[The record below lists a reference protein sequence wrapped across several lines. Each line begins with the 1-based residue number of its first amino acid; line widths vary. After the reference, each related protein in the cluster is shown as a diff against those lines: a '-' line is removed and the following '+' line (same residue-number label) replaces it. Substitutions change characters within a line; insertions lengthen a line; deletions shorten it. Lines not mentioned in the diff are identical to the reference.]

1 VISPVAGDDEWLPRP
16 IAAAVIAA
24 ALGTFG
30 WHALVG
36 FQGGYLDHVSG
47 VWLSLARDLSEG
59 VLVRDL
65 TSDLGYGGTRY
76 FPLFFSAIAGLLTL
90 GTPITVA
97 GWLVAAASLVLL
109 TIGTFRAARALGV
122 PPWTSGVFGAAAGAS
137 YFVQQTI
144 FEIRADVMAAAFNMW
159 GLAFVLP
166 AWRQPAADREY
177 RTGAA
182 ALFFTLAFATK
193 VTALAIPGA
202 VTLAAVMTRRGRL
215 GAELAGKVGA
225 GSVVFL
231 IVVELASEGRALAV
245 WGACMLGGSD
255 ASMTAA
261 GFFSAG
267 FLAGLRQSY
276 QLAVLA
282 LVAVGALAS
291 AIVLPADSKAR
302 GSRAWIV
309 PLAIW
314 TGASATLAVTLSSPG
329 TVPSN
334 QVVEWIAVCL
344 LVPVLVAAPRR
355 RIRGLTA
362 AIVAAVTI
370 WMAVQDLSRA
380 AEVPRS
386 TSEREGVQARILR
399 RLEALPAPVL
409 TESALWPILAGREV
423 IMPDPFA
430 ARVVFGSRPDLE
442 SVLLNEVRTHRYSA
456 VILEFDPSS
465 REGRGVYDNLHF
477 GPTVMRAILEGYR
490 LEEPPSG
497 GPWVYLPRER
507 ARFDTPGRR

>member
-1 VISPVAGDDEWLPRP
+1 MYPV
-16 IAAAVIAA
+16 
-24 ALGTFG
+24 
-30 WHALVG
+30 
-36 FQGGYLDHVSG
+36 
-47 VWLSLARDLSEG
+47 
-59 VLVRDL
+59 
-65 TSDLGYGGTRY
+65 
-76 FPLFFSAIAGLLTL
+76 LFR
-90 GTPITVA
+90 
-97 GWLVAAASLVLL
+97 
-109 TIGTFRAARALGV
+109 IG
-122 PPWTSGVFGAAAGAS
+122 S
-137 YFVQQTI
+137 
-144 FEIRADVMAAAFNMW
+144 FEITSFGV
-159 GLAFVLP
+159 
-166 AWRQPAADREY
+166 
-177 RTGAA
+177 
-182 ALFFTLAFATK
+182 
-193 VTALAIPGA
+193 
-202 VTLAAVMTRRGRL
+202 
-215 GAELAGKVGA
+215 
-225 GSVVFL
+225 
-231 IVVELASEGRALAV
+231 
-245 WGACMLGGSD
+245 
-255 ASMTAA
+255 
-261 GFFSAG
+261 
-267 FLAGLRQSY
+267 
-276 QLAVLA
+276 

-334 QVVEWIAVCL
+334 QVVEWIAVCI

-399 RLEALPAPVL
+399 RLETLPAPVL

-442 SVLLNEVRTHRYSA
+442 SVLLNEIRTHRYSA
-456 VILEFDPSS
+456 VILELDPSS
-465 REGRGVYDNLHF
+465 RKGRGVYDNLHF

-490 LEEPPSG
+490 LEEPPSV